1 MSYEITG
8 IYGKIANC
16 YLVKTGTGFIL
27 IDTGMSF
34 GRGTLVKT
42 LEKAGCKP
50 GNLNLVVI
58 THADFDHTGNCAYL
72 RKKYGAK
79 IAIHRNE
86 SPAVETGRMLLNR
99 KRKQS
104 FFNRTMMYLMGFLIF
119 RRFKPDIYLEDGESI
134 SAYGL
139 DARVYHFPGHSQGS
153 IGVLTE
159 EGDLFCGD
167 LLVNGNGPE
176 TSSFYDDTEQLKQS
190 VARLKTLKIRTV
202 YPGHGRPFPPEE
214 FFKNNP

>member
-72 RKKYGAK
+72 RKKYGTK

-119 RRFKPDIYLEDGESI
+119 RRFKPDIYLEDGESL

>member
-72 RKKYGAK
+72 RKKYGTK
-79 IAIHRNE
+79 IGIHRNE

-119 RRFKPDIYLEDGESI
+119 RRFKPDIYLEDGESL